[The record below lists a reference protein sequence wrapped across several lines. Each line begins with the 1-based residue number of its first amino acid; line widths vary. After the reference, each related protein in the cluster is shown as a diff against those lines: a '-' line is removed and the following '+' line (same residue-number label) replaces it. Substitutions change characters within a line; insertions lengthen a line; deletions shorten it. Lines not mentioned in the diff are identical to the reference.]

1 MKDTVETQKQM
12 MKEVNLDN
20 IQDLMDDMHYI
31 KEDQEEMNEAIA
43 RTYDV
48 EVNDEELDAGIIPLY
63 VRDFKKFFVKF
74 LILLIL

>member
-1 MKDTVETQKQM
+1 MKDTVETQKQL

-20 IQDLMDDMHYI
+20 IQDLMDDMHCI

-48 EVNDEELDAGIIPLY
+48 EVNDEELDAGIIPSY
-63 VRDFKKFFVKF
+63 VKDF
-74 LILLIL
+74 

>member
-1 MKDTVETQKQM
+1 MKDTVDTQKQL

-20 IQDLMDDMHYI
+20 VQDLMDDMQCI

-48 EVNDEELDAGIIPLY
+48 EVNDEELDAGKYIFSFY
-63 VRDFKKFFVKF
+63 RHKESFVD
-74 LILLIL
+74 